1 MIRRKAYSYVVLAS
15 LLPGAAWSEPLS
27 LKAFEALAGKC
38 APSVASSTLAAIA
51 KVESGFDPLA
61 IHDNSASKTVSVT
74 DELEA
79 VDVIDRLIKQG
90 HSIDVGLMQIN
101 SANFANLGLTA
112 ETALDPC
119 VSLRAAGVVL
129 ESRYAGGATP
139 EAQQHA
145 LRQTISAYNTGD
157 VSRGFQNGYVHKV
170 EVASRQIIPSLSQ
183 PDTKAVDNDG
193 EQEAVPEETWD
204 VWASYE
210 QRKSAGSKG
219 QLKNG
224 EGSKKIQHDE
234 QPVLFE

>member
-1 MIRRKAYSYVVLAS
+1 MIRIKVYACAVLGA
-15 LLPGAAWSEPLS
+15 LLPGAALSAPLS
-27 LKAFEALAGKC
+27 LKAFETLAGRC
-38 APSVASSTLAAIA
+38 APSVSSSTLAAIA
-51 KVESGFDPLA
+51 KVESGFNPLA
-61 IHDNSASKTVSVT
+61 IHDNSASKTVSVD
-74 DELEA
+74 DELDA
-79 VDVIDRLIKQG
+79 VDVIEGLLRQG

-101 SANFANLGLTA
+101 SANFASLGLTA
-112 ETALDPC
+112 ESALDPC
-119 VSLRAAGVVL
+119 VSLRAAAVVL
-129 ESRYAGGATP
+129 ESRYAGGETV
-139 EAQQHA
+139 EAQQQA

-157 VSRGFQNGYVHKV
+157 ISRGFHNGYVHKV
-170 EVASRQIIPSLSQ
+170 EMASRQIVPSLSQ
-183 PDTKAVDNDG
+183 PDTKADNDD